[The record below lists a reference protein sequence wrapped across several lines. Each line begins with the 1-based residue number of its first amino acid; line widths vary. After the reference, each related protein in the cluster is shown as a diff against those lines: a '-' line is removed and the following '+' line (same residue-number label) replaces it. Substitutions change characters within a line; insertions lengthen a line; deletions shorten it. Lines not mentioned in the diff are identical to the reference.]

1 MHILNIDNLKV
12 SIDNKIILD
21 GFSLTIKSGEIHA
34 LMGPNGTGKSTLSKV
49 IMGDDNY
56 EILEGKIFFDGK
68 LINDLTVDERA
79 RLGIFLGMQMPL
91 EI

>member
-1 MHILNIDNLKV
+1 MELESLLCLK
-12 SIDNKIILD
+12 
-21 GFSLTIKSGEIHA
+21 SLWD
-34 LMGPNGTGKSTLSKV
+34 
-49 IMGDDNY
+49 DDNY

-91 EI
+91 EIEGVTNADFLRNALHA